1 MKFTTF
7 FNARLRN
14 HVPFIDSEKRKHSF
28 CRTWTTVAYVLIL
41 MVANNVSSYIRKIP
55 YHFIDSRAPKFIVI
69 IYISFLYHSNEYM
82 NNEFDR
88 IASIMRLFM
97 SSSNNILFLRKIKN
111 FSRVKGMFSKKM
123 RLPVH
128 VRINR
133 KHSNELFSYH
143 FINRLI
149 YITKSHSH
157 NRLRR
162 MHVMLVYLQINM
174 F

>member
-1 MKFTTF
+1 
-7 FNARLRN
+7 
-14 HVPFIDSEKRKHSF
+14 
-28 CRTWTTVAYVLIL
+28 
-41 MVANNVSSYIRKIP
+41 
-55 YHFIDSRAPKFIVI
+55 
-69 IYISFLYHSNEYM
+69 M

-111 FSRVKGMFSKKM
+111 FSRVKGMFSKKK

-157 NRLRR
+157 NSIASKDAC
-162 MHVMLVYLQINM
+162 HVGLPANKNVLNLNAI
-174 F
+174 FKGK